1 MAIRNLGPWTG
12 GPEGEIAKLRLPYR
26 ILLNEQKFVV
36 VHAHISQ
43 LQLEATRA
51 QELQH
56 GLPGMQGKGEVPQH
70 GGLQQKTCPR
80 CNGRGWVKA
89 PAPGR

>member
-1 MAIRNLGPWTG
+1 MAIRNLGPWPS

-26 ILLNEQKFVV
+26 ILLNEQKLVV

-51 QELQH
+51 QELH
-56 GLPGMQGKGEVPQH
+56 PAKTDCPEHKGKGEVPQH
-70 GGLQQKTCPR
+70 GGFRRWR
-80 CNGRGWVKA
+80 CAGRGWLRA
-89 PAPGR
+89 PIK